1 MVGNLSEVAIAF
13 DAILKPK
20 TTCLLTHEKNTMTK
34 KKNSSWRLLR
44 SSSRRPRKQRRHQQ
58 PSDAAASNDDGGDDG
73 YESEEGADDASEGG
87 ITCASKYSTV
97 VTYTPRVAKAA
108 AAADAAE
115 AKRRPTNSSN
125 DNYESSSG
133 GGSAVLGVGG
143 GGGQKS
149 GENRHLRGGGGPV
162 VMPPTSSTD
171 GNETSSTS
179 TTTTIELLRRMTIDN
194 LSKLLTLPPPPAD
207 PIVEPITTKTAV
219 AVVEEVAGYID
230 RDDNNDNNNKDYDE
244 IEEVVGE
251 EAAAV
256 VDETSKEIT
265 NMQHQQQQ
273 TRVVNNS
280 TEENKTSS
288 SSSSSSSDKTV
299 GLGSGGS
306 YETNL
311 QVAVTEED
319 VPDNKSS
326 GTTTPPTTTTPPV
339 GKSSGGFLKEDVR
352 DIFGRIKY
360 GRKKSSR
367 TIMAKEQSRSPE
379 LVRFRLPP
387 SSSLLSLTSAP
398 KLANNSSSE
407 LMLDTKSSYTIP
419 DDGIEVDSAPP
430 TRPEELLSSLSSS
443 DKDTCNWLNN
453 SSSGPCSP
461 MGVKDT
467 LLERLCSPINEHD
480 DDTSDESRSTK
491 KMNNITTSLG
501 KSMRSKFTNLCSPTQ
516 PSSINLL
523 GQFDFD
529 IGSRPWTPNHSSF
542 DNTENNSNSNT
553 INTTTAPTSNIEL
566 GLPKSASKMLKKC
579 KGRDEEV
586 LTNFKKMKAAKRTTS
601 DDKVEVSESEST
613 TTTTKERLLAGEII
627 TSTTQS
633 NNCWLDALSSSMD
646 TFNQFLSCSGG
657 SGSNG
662 THKHRGGMTID
673 NLNDFNS
680 SKSPRVHSWPLS
692 KPEIHS
698 NTAAVREKQA
708 VELITNAEGIITQQ
722 ADDLKEMQT
731 EMDRQ
736 QSHQRNLTR
745 QVAELQ
751 IELTNVKAKERELED
766 LKSKTAQEAQQANNA
781 LETQRVAHM
790 EELQKLESN
799 LRLECQQAA
808 NLVSVIS
815 QLQSEIALHVTQK
828 KIYDERMQKESQTA
842 KAIQKAQEE
851 KLMILK
857 DEHTKEAI
865 AQSSRICELENQMS
879 DVQSRY
885 NILAELSKEAKAE
898 ADKKIRTQSI
908 EVKKMK
914 ADWLARSEALA
925 KLSQQVK
932 DEAEEKMKTQAY
944 ELEKLKSDWMASS
957 ILNTEL
963 INEIDRLK
971 RQRISDLSNEID
983 RLEMQHEQTTTVNDI
998 SVSAAAISSKNSA
1011 AGNSTSFS
1019 AKTASFINSTQQT
1032 VAPLSLP
1039 IGILKSRKGS
1049 KEEMYATI
1057 PSGGTNYIDDTIPST
1072 LRCQNTDPESSGS
1085 GQHISDSSSLS
1096 ASVFPPSMTSERKK
1110 GWLRKIVLRT
1120 GLAVDCDNSSTEEV
1134 PSAKAFTG
1142 KKGSLWLRKKQQK
1155 GSSIINLSVVEGESI
1170 SSSDRS
1176 YTDDADDDVREST
1189 DTSCTYSINS
1199 LMALHLNDSMIDEEE
1214 PDNHERDQIFDT
1226 SNSSSGIVETLYYDK
1241 PKKPTT
1247 NHWFSNVLNFGN
1259 ADQKEEGRDE
1269 QEDQR
1274 RDVKSVRSRS
1284 MLPLVIL

>member
-1 MVGNLSEVAIAF
+1 MTGNKRRMSFLKKGERKAISVLLSTWNPPPHI
-13 DAILKPK
+13 KN
-20 TTCLLTHEKNTMTK
+20 NTMTK
-34 KKNSSWRLLR
+34 KFSSWRLH
-44 SSSRRPRKQRRHQQ
+44 SSSRRPRERRRHQQ
-58 PSDAAASNDDGGDDG
+58 HQPSASSKVQQQPLDAAGNDDGGDDG
-73 YESEEGADDASEGG
+73 YESEADASEGG
-87 ITCASKYSTV
+87 ITCSSKYSAVV

-108 AAADAAE
+108 DF
-115 AKRRPTNSSN
+115 
-125 DNYESSSG
+125 ESGS

-143 GGGQKS
+143 GRKG
-149 GENRHLRGGGGPV
+149 GENRHQRGGGGPM
-162 VMPPTSSTD
+162 MPPTSTTD
-171 GNETSSTS
+171 GNVTSGTS
-179 TTTTIELLRRMTIDN
+179 ATALELLRRMTIDN
-194 LSKLLTLPPPPAD
+194 LSKLLTLPPPAD

-219 AVVEEVAGYID
+219 AVEEVAGYNID
-230 RDDNNDNNNKDYDE
+230 CDDDNNNNKDHDE
-244 IEEVVGE
+244 IEEVVE

-280 TEENKTSS
+280 TEEDKTS

-299 GLGSGGS
+299 DLGSGGS

-326 GTTTPPTTTTPPV
+326 GTITPPV

-360 GRKKSSR
+360 GTKKSSR
-367 TIMAKEQSRSPE
+367 MIIAKVQSRSPKV
-379 LVRFRLPP
+379 VRFRLRP
-387 SSSLLSLTSAP
+387 SSSLLSSLTSAP

-407 LMLDTKSSYTIP
+407 MMLDTKSSCTIP
-419 DDGIEVDSAPP
+419 DDGIEVDSAQP

-443 DKDTCNWLNN
+443 DKDTQLSVTTKKTTFEPFLPETCNSNWLNN

-480 DDTSDESRSTK
+480 DESDESRSTK
-491 KMNNITTSLG
+491 KMNNITTSLS

-529 IGSRPWTPNHSSF
+529 VGSRPWTPNHTSF

-553 INTTTAPTSNIEL
+553 INTTTTAPTSTIEL
-566 GLPKSASKMLKKC
+566 GLPKSASKMLKKY
-579 KGRDEEV
+579 KGREEEV

-613 TTTTKERLLAGEII
+613 TTAKERLLAGEII

-633 NNCWLDALSSSMD
+633 NNCWLDALSSPMD

-766 LKSKTAQEAQQANNA
+766 LKSKTAQEAQQAKNA

-808 NLVSVIS
+808 KLVSVIS
-815 QLQSEIALHVTQK
+815 QLQSEIALHDTQK
-828 KIYDERMQKESQTA
+828 KIYDEE
-842 KAIQKAQEE
+842 
-851 KLMILK
+851 
-857 DEHTKEAI
+857 
-865 AQSSRICELENQMS
+865 C
-879 DVQSRY
+879 
-885 NILAELSKEAKAE
+885 
-898 ADKKIRTQSI
+898 
-908 EVKKMK
+908 
-914 ADWLARSEALA
+914 
-925 KLSQQVK
+925 
-932 DEAEEKMKTQAY
+932 
-944 ELEKLKSDWMASS
+944 
-957 ILNTEL
+957 
-963 INEIDRLK
+963 K
-971 RQRISDLSNEID
+971 RK
-983 RLEMQHEQTTTVNDI
+983 V
-998 SVSAAAISSKNSA
+998 
-1011 AGNSTSFS
+1011 
-1019 AKTASFINSTQQT
+1019 
-1032 VAPLSLP
+1032 
-1039 IGILKSRKGS
+1039 
-1049 KEEMYATI
+1049 
-1057 PSGGTNYIDDTIPST
+1057 
-1072 LRCQNTDPESSGS
+1072 
-1085 GQHISDSSSLS
+1085 
-1096 ASVFPPSMTSERKK
+1096 
-1110 GWLRKIVLRT
+1110 
-1120 GLAVDCDNSSTEEV
+1120 
-1134 PSAKAFTG
+1134 
-1142 KKGSLWLRKKQQK
+1142 KQQK
-1155 GSSIINLSVVEGESI
+1155 QFKRLRR
-1170 SSSDRS
+1170 RS
-1176 YTDDADDDVREST
+1176 
-1189 DTSCTYSINS
+1189 
-1199 LMALHLNDSMIDEEE
+1199 
-1214 PDNHERDQIFDT
+1214 
-1226 SNSSSGIVETLYYDK
+1226 
-1241 PKKPTT
+1241 
-1247 NHWFSNVLNFGN
+1247 
-1259 ADQKEEGRDE
+1259 
-1269 QEDQR
+1269 
-1274 RDVKSVRSRS
+1274 
-1284 MLPLVIL
+1284 

>member
-1 MVGNLSEVAIAF
+1 
-13 DAILKPK
+13 
-20 TTCLLTHEKNTMTK
+20 MTK
-34 KKNSSWRLLR
+34 KKNSSWRLLHS

-87 ITCASKYSTV
+87 ITCSSKYSTV

-115 AKRRPTNSSN
+115 AKRKPTNSSN

-265 NMQHQQQQ
+265 NMQHPQELQQQQ

-280 TEENKTSS
+280 TEEDKTSSSNSS

-306 YETNL
+306 YKTDL

-319 VPDNKSS
+319 VPVNKSS
-326 GTTTPPTTTTPPV
+326 GTTTTTPITTTPPV
-339 GKSSGGFLKEDVR
+339 GKSSGGFSKVDVR
-352 DIFGRIKY
+352 DIIFGRIKY

-367 TIMAKEQSRSPE
+367 TIMAKEQSRSPK
-379 LVRFRLPP
+379 VVGFRLPP
-387 SSSLLSLTSAP
+387 SSSSLLSLTSAP

-407 LMLDTKSSYTIP
+407 MMLDTKSSYTIP
-419 DDGIEVDSAPP
+419 DNGIEVDSAPP
-430 TRPEELLSSLSSS
+430 TRPEELLSSLSSSS

-480 DDTSDESRSTK
+480 DDDTSDESRSTK
-491 KMNNITTSLG
+491 KMNNITTSIS
-501 KSMRSKFTNLCSPTQ
+501 KSMKSKFTNLCSPTQ

-523 GQFDFD
+523 GQFDSD
-529 IGSRPWTPNHSSF
+529 IGSRPWTPNHLSF
-542 DNTENNSNSNT
+542 DNTENNSNSNN
-553 INTTTAPTSNIEL
+553 INTTTTAPTSNIEL
-566 GLPKSASKMLKKC
+566 GLPKSASKMLKKY
-579 KGRDEEV
+579 KGREEEV
-586 LTNFKKMKAAKRTTS
+586 LTNFKKMKAAKQTTS

-613 TTTTKERLLAGEII
+613 TATKERLLAGEII

-633 NNCWLDALSSSMD
+633 NNCWLDALSSPMD
-646 TFNQFLSCSGG
+646 TCNQFLSCSGG

-766 LKSKTAQEAQQANNA
+766 LKSKTAQEAQQDKNA

-808 NLVSVIS
+808 KLVSDIS
-815 QLQSEIALHVTQK
+815 QLQSEIALHVTQKK

-842 KAIQKAQEE
+842 KAIQKAHEE

-857 DEHTKEAI
+857 DEHTTEAI

-885 NILAELSKEAKAE
+885 NILADLSKEAKAE

-908 EVKKMK
+908 EVKKKK

-1019 AKTASFINSTQQT
+1019 AKPASFINSTQQT
-1032 VAPLSLP
+1032 VAPLSFP

-1096 ASVFPPSMTSERKK
+1096 LSVSVFPSSMTSERKK
-1110 GWLRKIVLRT
+1110 GWLRKLVLRT

-1134 PSAKAFTG
+1134 PSAKASTG

-1189 DTSCTYSINS
+1189 DASCTYSINS
-1199 LMALHLNDSMIDEEE
+1199 LMDVHLNDSMTDEEE

-1226 SNSSSGIVETLYYDK
+1226 SNSSSGIVETSYYDK

>member
-1 MVGNLSEVAIAF
+1 
-13 DAILKPK
+13 
-20 TTCLLTHEKNTMTK
+20 MTK
-34 KKNSSWRLLR
+34 KFSWLLH
-44 SSSRRPRKQRRHQQ
+44 SSRRPREQHRHQQ
-58 PSDAAASNDDGGDDG
+58 QQPLDDAASNDDGGGDDG
-73 YESEEGADDASEGG
+73 YESEGADASESG
-87 ITCASKYSTV
+87 ITCSSKYSTV

-108 AAADAAE
+108 AADAAS
-115 AKRRPTNSSN
+115 KRQPTGN
-125 DNYESSSG
+125 DIITDNFESSSS
-133 GGSAVLGVGG
+133 SAVLGVGV
-143 GGGQKS
+143 GGQKS
-149 GENRHLRGGGGPV
+149 GENRHQRGGGPV
-162 VMPPTSSTD
+162 MPPTSTD
-171 GNETSSTS
+171 GNETSGTS
-179 TTTTIELLRRMTIDN
+179 TTTLELLRQINIDN
-194 LSKLLTLPPPPAD
+194 PSKLLTTLPPPAD

-219 AVVEEVAGYID
+219 AIVEEVAGYID
-230 RDDNNDNNNKDYDE
+230 CDDSNNNKDYDE
-244 IEEVVGE
+244 REEVVGD
-251 EAAAV
+251 AAAV

-265 NMQHQQQQ
+265 NMQHQQELHQQQQQQ
-273 TRVVNNS
+273 TRV
-280 TEENKTSS
+280 
-288 SSSSSSSDKTV
+288 
-299 GLGSGGS
+299 
-306 YETNL
+306 
-311 QVAVTEED
+311 
-319 VPDNKSS
+319 
-326 GTTTPPTTTTPPV
+326 
-339 GKSSGGFLKEDVR
+339 GGFLKEDVR

-367 TIMAKEQSRSPE
+367 TIIAKEKSRSPK
-379 LVRFRLPP
+379 VVGFRLPP
-387 SSSLLSLTSAP
+387 SSSSLLSLTSAP

-407 LMLDTKSSYTIP
+407 MMLDTKSSYTIP
-419 DDGIEVDSAPP
+419 DDGIEVDSAP

-443 DKDTCNWLNN
+443 DKDLQLSVTKKKKTTFEPCKPETCNNNWLNN
-453 SSSGPCSP
+453 SSSSGPCSP
-461 MGVKDT
+461 MGVKYT

-491 KMNNITTSLG
+491 KMNNITTSLS

-529 IGSRPWTPNHSSF
+529 IGSRPWTPNHLSF
-542 DNTENNSNSNT
+542 DNTENNGNSNT
-553 INTTTAPTSNIEL
+553 INTTTAPTSTIEL
-566 GLPKSASKMLKKC
+566 SLPKSASKMLKKY
-579 KGRDEEV
+579 KGREEEV
-586 LTNFKKMKAAKRTTS
+586 LTNFKKMKAAKQTTS
-601 DDKVEVSESEST
+601 DDKVEVSESES
-613 TTTTKERLLAGEII
+613 TTTKERLLAGEII

-633 NNCWLDALSSSMD
+633 NNCWLDALSSPMD

-680 SKSPRVHSWPLS
+680 SKSRVLSWPLS

-722 ADDLKEMQT
+722 ADNLEEMQT

-751 IELTNVKAKERELED
+751 IELTNVKAKERDLED
-766 LKSKTAQEAQQANNA
+766 LKSKTAQEAQQAKNA
-781 LETQRVAHM
+781 LKTQRVAHM
-790 EELQKLESN
+790 EELQKLENN
-799 LRLECQQAA
+799 LRLEYQQAA
-808 NLVSVIS
+808 KLESVIS

-828 KIYDERMQKESQTA
+828 KKIYDERVQKESQTA

-857 DEHTKEAI
+857 DEHTQEAI

-914 ADWLARSEALA
+914 ADWLARSEELA
-925 KLSQQVK
+925 KLSQQFK

-963 INEIDRLK
+963 SNEIDRLK
-971 RQRISDLSNEID
+971 RERISDLSNEID
-983 RLEMQHEQTTTVNDI
+983 RLKMQQEQTTTVNDI

-1032 VAPLSLP
+1032 VAPLSFP

-1049 KEEMYATI
+1049 KEEMYETI

-1072 LRCQNTDPESSGS
+1072 LRCQNRDPESSGS

-1096 ASVFPPSMTSERKK
+1096 VSVFPPSMTSERKK
-1110 GWLRKIVLRT
+1110 GWLRKLVLST
-1120 GLAVDCDNSSTEEV
+1120 GLAVDCDNASTGEV
-1134 PSAKAFTG
+1134 HSAKEITG
-1142 KKGSLWLRKKQQK
+1142 KKGSLWLRKKRQK

-1176 YTDDADDDVREST
+1176 YTDDADDDVRELT
-1189 DTSCTYSINS
+1189 DTSCTYSIIS
-1199 LMALHLNDSMIDEEE
+1199 LMAVHLNDSMIDEEE

-1226 SNSSSGIVETLYYDK
+1226 SNSSSGIVETSYYDK

-1274 RDVKSVRSRS
+1274 RDVMSVRSRS
-1284 MLPLVIL
+1284 MLSLVIL